1 MAKLT
6 GPIWTRPNWSMRPNR
21 LGRPGLGWV
30 QPKPDPLCPPPNLS
44 LLSHVSVEHAAAP
57 SSRFPF
63 APLMSPALSR
73 PMWGAPTT
81 AISRR
86 GCAPSCSTPLSS
98 IWFPWPQML
107 AHDPPGSA
115 APLPFP
121 DRLRLSPAP
130 AIWGFAPPRYP
141 LLPPPGG
148 FDSCG
153 SLVHPQPETLI
164 GRRRLVWPPPAYSGR
179 PAFWCCPSA
188 TLWSFST
195 NPITSLLP
203 PRLTH
208 SRAPTHGA
216 VVVMLQAAAAPR
228 WWSSLLVDHEPQL
241 DYPDADDHLLVPC
254 IDLLDVVMV
263 VWCCWCQCGYDDDEL
278 VVWWLLCPRRRLDGV
293 ADATPASTPMWWC
306 WCYCFLSHASTSTP
320 AGRCRGRNPGVNDSG
335 YSLLHCELPHSLL
348 CLRLPCG
355 VHQELLHMCNCV
367 PNIAYSL
374 YWYMLWEWSCLD
386 DVIIKH
392 LCWTWLCDNWLVS
405 VDANFITVQR
415 VLRCL
420 NSDD

>member
-1 MAKLT
+1 MKKLGIVFLINRFYVYEHFDISFIFFWVELNLIWILQSVNDLFLEKDFLKNEMAKLT

-30 QPKPDPLCPPPNLS
+30 QPNPDPLCPPNLS

-81 AISRR
+81 AIGRR

-121 DRLRLSPAP
+121 GRLRLSPAP

-164 GRRRLVWPPPAYSGR
+164 GRRHGARAPAPPASSPWRTGPPLWAPQAPARLR
-179 PAFWCCPSA
+179 PA
-188 TLWSFST
+188 
-195 NPITSLLP
+195 
-203 PRLTH
+203 
-208 SRAPTHGA
+208 
-216 VVVMLQAAAAPR
+216 
-228 WWSSLLVDHEPQL
+228 
-241 DYPDADDHLLVPC
+241 
-254 IDLLDVVMV
+254 
-263 VWCCWCQCGYDDDEL
+263 
-278 VVWWLLCPRRRLDGV
+278 RRLWFFKWWCTGGV
-293 ADATPASTPMWWC
+293 ATDCVAVMMVNWWC
-306 WCYCFLSHASTSTP
+306 GGYHILD
-320 AGRCRGRNPGVNDSG
+320 AGR
-335 YSLLHCELPHSLL
+335 
-348 CLRLPCG
+348 
-355 VHQELLHMCNCV
+355 MV
-367 PNIAYSL
+367 P
-374 YWYMLWEWSCLD
+374 
-386 DVIIKH
+386 
-392 LCWTWLCDNWLVS
+392 
-405 VDANFITVQR
+405 
-415 VLRCL
+415 
-420 NSDD
+420 